1 MCPFF
6 AFPHR
11 LRKPPPGNDRL
22 CAGPSIRGRINREK
36 EPSAVA
42 QFPVID
48 ALFHL
53 QPSTASYLRIWILRR
68 KNRAGLST
76 CSTSEHF
83 ATGSL
88 DASLLSARRCLSV
101 LSTFRE
107 RTRVTCAFPMFFL
120 PFPRFVESIVVAS
133 IALVVTFVAS
143 FLHRS
148 LKRLRPYAGRIVV
161 RGIVDVNLDKAASIR
176 AEFLWF
182 SIPAQRLYKT
192 ADSMK

>member
-6 AFPHR
+6 AFSHR

-83 ATGSL
+83 AIGSL
-88 DASLLSARRCLSV
+88 DASLLSAPRCLSV

-120 PFPRFVESIVVAS
+120 PFLRFVESIVVAS
-133 IALVVTFVAS
+133 FALLVTFVAF

-148 LKRLRPYAGRIVV
+148 LKGLRPYAGRTVV
-161 RGIVDVNLDKAASIR
+161 RGIVDVNLDKAASVRTEFPWFPIR
-176 AEFLWF
+176 A
-182 SIPAQRLYKT
+182 RCLYKT
-192 ADSMK
+192 ADSSK